1 MANQVVGTG
10 SVEIIFD
17 YEKNLKNMLSNVKK
31 EWDKVDISKRL
42 DGIDKSLDNL
52 TKKTNENTKAT
63 NDNAKAVKTK
73 KDISEILKNNEIMLE
88 KATKNSTNAQKE
100 YIKTLQQQVKNGQEL
115 TGWQKERIKLLKEED
130 RNQNLNNLTLSA
142 MAFSLKR
149 VGDEMFNYTKN
160 AVLFT
165 AQLEKTMAVT
175 GSVAGA
181 SKEEVRLF
189 KF

>member
-10 SVEIIFD
+10 SVEIIFN

-73 KDISEILKNNEIMLE
+73 KDISEILKNNEIMLDWPS
-88 KATKNSTNAQKE
+88 AQLRYDVQNST
-100 YIKTLQQQVKNGQEL
+100 G
-115 TGWQKERIKLLKEED
+115 
-130 RNQNLNNLTLSA
+130 
-142 MAFSLKR
+142 
-149 VGDEMFNYTKN
+149 
-160 AVLFT
+160 
-165 AQLEKTMAVT
+165 
-175 GSVAGA
+175 
-181 SKEEVRLF
+181 
-189 KF
+189 